1 MYCGRN
7 LGDRVPHHCKGT
19 MRKRNLIFKNR
30 VTELVYKQHKVLK
43 WVTNDE
49 LNSIYSNS
57 VFRAYKGIN
66 LKGELKMK
74 DKTVPA
80 FELNLKPVNGDG
92 KKKDPKAKVEE
103 ALENIKMLISKQQEM
118 QDVFAKVT
126 RTKFESLRKAGF
138 TKDEALFLCK

>member
-1 MYCGRN
+1 
-7 LGDRVPHHCKGT
+7 
-19 MRKRNLIFKNR
+19 
-30 VTELVYKQHKVLK
+30 
-43 WVTNDE
+43 
-49 LNSIYSNS
+49 
-57 VFRAYKGIN
+57 
-66 LKGELKMK
+66 MK

-118 QDVFAKVT
+118 QDVFAKAT
-126 RTKFESLRKAGF
+126 RTKFESLLKAGF